1 MKSQH
6 RIRRGTTLLACFICS
21 FSGEKTAAADAPAPC
36 AHYHAEKQPFFGDL
50 HVHTKYSLDAATQG
64 TQTTPDQAYRFAKG
78 ERLQLVQGV
87 AQIGRPLDFAMV
99 ADHAELLG
107 EVSLCSNPNSSHY
120 HAWQCSLY
128 RGWPRGAYYWFNFWS
143 SIFAQRVGFCSDAT
157 TAPSALG
164 ADVCATASLGPWR
177 AIQRAAEDH
186 NDPESC
192 RFTTFV
198 GYEWTGGSVDGEYGN
213 IHRNLVFRNANVPEL
228 PVSFIEANSAAALF
242 DHLDAACPADDG
254 ADEACEA
261 VVIPHNSN
269 LSAGLM
275 FPNAPSSA
283 MLPQRARYEVLAE
296 IMQHKGSS
304 ECYFNREKP
313 LGNADEY
320 CAFEALSVRSFTDS
334 GPAEPTDGF
343 LRDVLKTGLS
353 LERQS
358 GINPYQFGFIG
369 STDTH
374 LGTPG
379 LVSEQSFIGH
389 GGAGKPAN
397 RVNAPSGRK
406 DAGLPD
412 LVDYNP
418 GGLAVLWAEEN
429 RRDALF
435 DAMKRREAYAT
446 SGPRLTVRMFGG
458 PNISTAMCEAADFG
472 RSGYRDGVAMGANVR
487 NAGAAEHKPGVMRIA
502 LQALQDPN
510 SVGLEQLQ
518 IVKGWVDRQGK
529 AHEKVVGV
537 AQSTSSHELD
547 VQTCEVRGT
556 SATKL
561 CAVWQDPDFEATE
574 HSYYYGRVLEGP
586 TCRWSQRACIA
597 RGVRCD
603 DPSTRVE
610 GYEGCCAPGHR
621 AQINERAWTSPIW
634 YSPSA
639 FAQP

>member
-1 MKSQH
+1 MNVQNFT
-6 RIRRGTTLLACFICS
+6 RWCRGLLVCCVCS
-21 FSGEKTAAADAPAPC
+21 VSSEQAAAETLAPC
-36 AHYHAEKQPFFGDL
+36 AHYRAEKQPFFGDL

-78 ERLQLVQGV
+78 ERLQLAQGI
-87 AQIGRPLDFAMV
+87 AQIDRPLDFAMV

-143 SIFAQRVGFCSDAT
+143 SIFAQRVGFCADAT
-157 TAPSALG
+157 TPPSGLG

-177 AIQRAAEDH
+177 DIQRAAEDH
-186 NDPESC
+186 NDPEDC
-192 RFTTFV
+192 RFSTFV
-198 GYEWTGGSVDGEYGN
+198 GYEWTGGSVDGKYGN
-213 IHRNLVFRNANVPEL
+213 IHRNLVFRDANVPEL
-228 PVSFIEANSAAALF
+228 PFSFIEADSAALLF
-242 DHLDAACPADDG
+242 DHLDSACRADG
-254 ADEACEA
+254 APGLACEA

-283 MLPQRARYEVLAE
+283 TQPQRARYEVLAE

-304 ECYFNREKP
+304 ECYFDRNNP

-320 CAFEALSVRSFTDS
+320 CAFEQLSVRSFTDS
-334 GPAEPTDGF
+334 DPAKPTDGF

-353 LERQS
+353 LKRQT
-358 GINPYQFGFIG
+358 GINPYKFGFIG

-389 GGAGKPAN
+389 GGAGKSAN
-397 RVNAPSGRK
+397 RAATPSARNN
-406 DAGLPD
+406 AGLPD

-435 DAMKRREAYAT
+435 DAMKRKEAYAT
-446 SGPRLTVRMFGG
+446 SGPRITVRMFGG
-458 PNISTAMCEAADFG
+458 PNISAAMCEATDFAK
-472 RSGYRDGVAMGANVR
+472 SGYRDGVAMGATVM
-487 NAGAAEHKPGVMRIA
+487 GAQELKPGVMRIA

-518 IVKGWVDRQGK
+518 IVKGWVDKQGK

-537 AQSTSSHELD
+537 AQSANSHELD
-547 VQTCEVRGT
+547 VQTCEVRGAG
-556 SATKL
+556 ATKL
-561 CAVWQDPDFEATE
+561 CAVWQDPEFEPGE

-597 RGVRCD
+597 RGVRCED
-603 DPSTRVE
+603 SDTQVA
-610 GYEGCCAPGHR
+610 GYTDCCAPAHR

-634 YSPSA
+634 HSPSVLA
-639 FAQP
+639 RP